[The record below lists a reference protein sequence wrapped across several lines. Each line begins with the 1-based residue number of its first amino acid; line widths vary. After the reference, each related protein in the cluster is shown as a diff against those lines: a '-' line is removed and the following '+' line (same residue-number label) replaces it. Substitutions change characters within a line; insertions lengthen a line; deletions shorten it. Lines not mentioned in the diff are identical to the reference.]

1 MGHAFDQ
8 KKKFFPTKETQ
19 STNTKTFI
27 EEEKQRENISQ
38 CHCLLLI
45 VYTLDVSLFGIEI
58 SQTHFILT
66 SCFHQ
71 DA

>member
-8 KKKFFPTKETQ
+8 KKSFSQQKKHNQPSQKH
-19 STNTKTFI
+19 

-58 SQTHFILT
+58 SQTHLILT

>member
-8 KKKFFPTKETQ
+8 KKSFSQQKKHNQPSQ
-19 STNTKTFI
+19 KTFI

-58 SQTHFILT
+58 SQTHLILT